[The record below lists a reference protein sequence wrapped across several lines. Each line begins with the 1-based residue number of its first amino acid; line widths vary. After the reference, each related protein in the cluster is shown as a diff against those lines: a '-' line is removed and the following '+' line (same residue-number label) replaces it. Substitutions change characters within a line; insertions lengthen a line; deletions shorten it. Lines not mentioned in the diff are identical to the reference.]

1 MRIVPRTEWGA
12 SSRSLPAT
20 AMRLPA
26 REVFIHHSV
35 TGVTPDPYL
44 DMRTIEATGL
54 TRFGQFSYSY
64 VIHPRDGEIMEGCG
78 TKRGAHT
85 AQRNSSA
92 FGICWVGNY
101 ENRAPKLQQIDATR
115 WLISELRRRGHLAA
129 GAAILGHRDVMA
141 TACPGSHLYGVL
153 DLIRHP
159 WEGTMPDDVPQAS
172 AAIVAAFPSPTGD
185 GYWIVTAD
193 GAVFGF
199 GDAHYHGRL
208 NVPEGYRKT

>member
-1 MRIVPRTEWGA
+1 MRIVPRVEWGA
-12 SSRSLPAT
+12 SSRSLPA
-20 AMRLPA
+20 AEMRLPA
-26 REVFIHHSV
+26 TEVFIHHSV

-101 ENRAPKLQQIDATR
+101 ENRAAKLQQIDATR
-115 WLISELRRRGHLAA
+115 WLISELRRRGDLVP
-129 GAAILGHRDVMA
+129 GAAILGHRDVTA
-141 TACPGSHLYGVL
+141 TACPGAQLYAVL

-159 WEGTMPDDVPQAS
+159 WEGTMPDDPNVHQAQ
-172 AAIVAAFPSPTGD
+172 APIVAFEVTPSGN
-185 GYWIVTAD
+185 GYYVVTAD
-193 GAVFGF
+193 GAVFAF
-199 GDAHYHGRL
+199 GDAKYLGR
-208 NVPEGYRKT
+208 VAAPPS